1 MNLGFRWENPLQKW
15 EGGEGMLDIENGDEQ
30 PDYTVQEP
38 PRVESEFYT
47 QLQELRDRI
56 RLWESQNGDVQ

>member
-1 MNLGFRWENPLQKW
+1 
-15 EGGEGMLDIENGDEQ
+15 MLDIENGDEQ